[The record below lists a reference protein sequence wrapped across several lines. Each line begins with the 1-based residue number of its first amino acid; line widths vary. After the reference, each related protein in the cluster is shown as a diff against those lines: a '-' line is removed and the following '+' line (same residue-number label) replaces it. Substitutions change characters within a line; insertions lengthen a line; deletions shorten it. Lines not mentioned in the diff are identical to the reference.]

1 MLFPGQ
7 KAAYCP
13 EAVRRTRPYRFA
25 GRVTV
30 ALASGL
36 VATGTESQQERDKR
50 HYQRALFDGIAGRY
64 EASRPGYPGHVAE
77 FVTTTAGLGPGAA
90 VLEVGCGTGQLTERL
105 ACSGFWLTAID
116 IGPSMIAA
124 ARRRLTGAE
133 VSFQVT
139 SFEDL
144 AAADASFDL
153 VISSAAFHWIDP
165 EVAFTKS
172 ARLLRPGGWL
182 ALLGTE
188 EHYDDPLGAALD
200 VLWVTH
206 GDTGGAWERRP
217 SDPEA
222 IAATG
227 LFGTPACLTDTQQAT
242 LPADDVIAL
251 ESTRA
256 TFLGW
261 PHDIQRH
268 FTGELRQLLEPQPA
282 VHLTRHT
289 SVTMAQVLRDRS

>member
-1 MLFPGQ
+1 MQVDRSFSVGS
-7 KAAYCP
+7 
-13 EAVRRTRPYRFA
+13 
-25 GRVTV
+25 VT
-30 ALASGL
+30 
-36 VATGTESQQERDKR
+36 TGTESERDRNKR
-50 HYQRALFDGIAGRY
+50 HYQRTLFDGIAEQY
-64 EASRPGYPGHVAE
+64 EVSRPGYPAHVVK
-77 FVTTTAGLGPGAA
+77 FVITTAGLGLGAA
-90 VLEVGCGTGQLTERL
+90 ILEVGWGTGQLTKRL
-105 ACSGFWLTAID
+105 ACSGSRLTAID

-124 ARRRLTGAE
+124 ARRRLKGAE

-144 AAADASFDL
+144 ATVDASFDL

-165 EVAFTKS
+165 EVAFSKS

-182 ALLGTE
+182 ALLGIE
-188 EHYDDPLGAALD
+188 EHYDDPVGAALD
-200 VLWVTH
+200 VVWVTH
-206 GDTGGAWERRP
+206 GDTGGAWEKRL

-227 LFGTPACLTDTQQAT
+227 LFGISACLTDRQQT
-242 LPADDVIAL
+242 ILPASDVIAL

-256 TFLGW
+256 TYLNW
-261 PHDIQRH
+261 PHDTQRH
-268 FTGELRQLLEPQPA
+268 FTEELRRLLESQPA